1 MADGRKSVYLET
13 TIPSYLTA
21 RPSRYLVTAAHQQV
35 TRDWWER
42 RRGDSDLYVSEVV
55 MEEAADGDPDA
66 ARRRLDALADLPV
79 LRTTDEAEDLARAL
93 LDEGAL
99 PGDAEVDA
107 LHVAV
112 AAVHGMEI
120 LLTWNLGHLANA
132 DTIVPVGRVLRA
144 RGYEPP
150 LICTP
155 DQLTGDYDA

>member
-1 MADGRKSVYLET
+1 MAKSVYIET

-21 RPSRYLVTAAHQQV
+21 NPSRDLVTAGHQQV
-35 TRDWWER
+35 TREWWES
-42 RRGDSDLYVSEVV
+42 RRGDFDLYVSEVV

-66 ARRRLDALADLPV
+66 ARRRLEALGGFQV
-79 LRTTDEAEDLARAL
+79 LRTTDEAEDLAQTL

-99 PGDAEVDA
+99 LGEAEIDA

-132 DTIVPVGRVLRA
+132 ETIVATARVLRS

-155 DQLTGDYDA
+155 DQLMGEYDA

>member
-1 MADGRKSVYLET
+1 VRKSVYIET

-21 RPSRYLVTAAHQQV
+21 WPSRDLVTAARQQV
-35 TRDWWER
+35 TREWWQL
-42 RRGDSDLYVSEVV
+42 RRGEFDLYVSEVV

-66 ARRRLDALADLPV
+66 VRRRLDALGGFQI
-79 LRTTDEAEDLARAL
+79 LRTTDEAEDLAQTL
-93 LDEGAL
+93 LREGAL
-99 PGDAEVDA
+99 PGQAEVDA

-112 AAVHGMEI
+112 AAVHGMDI

-132 DTIVPVGRVLRA
+132 DTIWAASRVLRS

-155 DQLTGDYDA
+155 DQLMGGYDA